1 MCGRRLAVRVLGWV
15 ACWLQLW
22 LTLAGILEAGDFSD
36 NCVLLQS
43 FPRVQL
49 EWQLTTN
56 AIEFQLVQ
64 QLVTCSPLSS
74 PPISLASDVMQ
85 FQGGWVAVGIARS
98 DSPSEFTQSH

>member
-1 MCGRRLAVRVLGWV
+1 MCGRRLAVRVLRWV

-22 LTLAGILEAGDFSD
+22 LTLAGIYGAAGDFSD

-56 AIEFQLVQ
+56 TIEFQLVQ
-64 QLVTCSPLSS
+64 QLVTYSTLSS
-74 PPISLASDVMQ
+74 LPVRCP
-85 FQGGWVAVGIARS
+85 F
-98 DSPSEFTQSH
+98 